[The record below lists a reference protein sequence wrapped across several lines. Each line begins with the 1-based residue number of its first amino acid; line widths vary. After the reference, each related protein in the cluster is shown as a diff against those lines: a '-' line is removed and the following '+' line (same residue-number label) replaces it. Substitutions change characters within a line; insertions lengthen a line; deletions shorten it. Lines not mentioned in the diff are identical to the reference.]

1 MKPKEITAEVGVI
14 VGRFQV
20 PELHD
25 AHVDLIQSVID
36 RHPKVVIFLGLSPC
50 KTTYNNPLDFEARKQ
65 LILDKFPQVNVLYI
79 KDERDDEV
87 WSRKLDSQI
96 EDILGAN
103 QKAVLYGSRD
113 SFIPYYTTKRYE
125 TIELEPDRFVSG
137 TEIRKL
143 VSQKVKSTPDFRAGV
158 IWGVNNQFSG
168 PMLTVD
174 IAVINKEEK
183 RILLCRKPTEK
194 QYRFVGGFVQSGEK
208 AEIAAKRELMEET
221 GLGADDWRFISTSVI
236 DDWRYRKERN
246 KVLTM
251 LWYCKYIFGGPKA
264 ADDISEVRWF
274 DTNLLWNEDWV
285 KLNVVEE
292 HHILAKELT
301 TWIDAANEAEKFLD
315 KIRQNKETK

>member
-1 MKPKEITAEVGVI
+1 MKPKETTAEVGVI

-20 PELHD
+20 PELHE
-25 AHVDLIQSVID
+25 AHIDLIQSVID

-87 WSRKLDSQI
+87 WSRKLDNQI

-103 QKAVLYGSRD
+103 QQAVLYGSRD
-113 SFIPYYTTKRYE
+113 SFIPFYKTKRFE
-125 TIELEPDRFVSG
+125 TIELEPDRWISG
-137 TEIRKL
+137 TEIRKA
-143 VSQKVKSTPDFRAGV
+143 VSNRVKSTPDFRAGV

-174 IAVINKEEK
+174 MAVINESEN

-194 QYRFVGGFVQSGEK
+194 QYRFIGGFVQSGEK
-208 AEIAAKRELMEET
+208 AEIAARRELAEEAGIET
-221 GLGADDWRFISTSVI
+221 GDMRFISTNVI

-251 LWYCKYIFGGPKA
+251 LWYCKYIYGAPKA
-264 ADDISEVRWF
+264 SDDISEVRWF
-274 DTNLLWNEDWV
+274 DLSLIQDKGWV
-285 KLNVVEE
+285 GFKIVDE
-292 HHILAKELT
+292 HHILIEELNK
-301 TWIDAANEAEKFLD
+301 WIQVK
-315 KIRQNKETK
+315 K

>member
-1 MKPKEITAEVGVI
+1 MKPKETTAEVGVI

-20 PELHD
+20 PELHE
-25 AHVDLIQSVID
+25 AHVDLIQSVIN
-36 RHPKVVIFLGLSPC
+36 RHPKVIIFLGLSPC

-79 KDERDDEV
+79 KDERDDGV

-113 SFIPYYTTKRYE
+113 SFIPFYTTKTYDV
-125 TIELEPDRFVSG
+125 IELEPDRFISG
-137 TEIRKL
+137 TEIRKS
-143 VSQKVKSTPDFRAGV
+143 VSNRVKSTPDFRGGV

-174 IAVINKEEK
+174 IAVINEEEK

-208 AEIAAKRELMEET
+208 AETAAKRELMEET
-221 GLGADDWRFISTSVI
+221 GLETGNWNFVSTNVI

-251 LWYCKYIFGGPKA
+251 LWYCKYIFGAPKA
-264 ADDISEVRWF
+264 SDDISEVRWF
-274 DTNLLWNEDWV
+274 DVLLLWDSNWV
-285 KLNVVEE
+285 NANIVEE
-292 HHILAKELT
+292 HHVLVEEMTK
-301 TWIDAANEAEKFLD
+301 WIEKPSKTL
-315 KIRQNKETK
+315 

>member
-1 MKPKEITAEVGVI
+1 MKPKETTADVGVI

-20 PELHD
+20 PELHE
-25 AHVDLIQSVID
+25 AHQDLIQSVIN

-79 KDERDDEV
+79 KDERDDDV
-87 WSRKLDSQI
+87 WCRKLDGQI

-103 QKAVLYGSRD
+103 QTAVLYGSRD
-113 SFIPYYTTKRYE
+113 SFIPFYTTKRFD
-125 TIELEPDRFVSG
+125 TIELEPDRWISG
-137 TEIRKL
+137 TEIRKS
-143 VSQKVKSTPDFRAGV
+143 VSNRVKGTPDFRGGV

-174 IAVINKEEK
+174 IAVVNENVRNK
-183 RILLCRKPTEK
+183 ILLCRKPSEK
-194 QYRFVGGFVQSGEK
+194 KYRFVGGFVQSGET
-208 AEIAAKRELMEET
+208 AESAARRELAEET
-221 GLGADDWRFISTSVI
+221 GLETGDMRFISTSVI

-251 LWYCKYIFGGPKA
+251 LWYCKYIYGGPKA

-274 DTNLLWNEDWV
+274 DYSLLWDKDWV
-285 KLNVVEE
+285 KTNVVEE
-292 HHILAKELT
+292 HHVLVEELT
-301 TWIDAANEAEKFLD
+301 KWTKANN
-315 KIRQNKETK
+315 NK